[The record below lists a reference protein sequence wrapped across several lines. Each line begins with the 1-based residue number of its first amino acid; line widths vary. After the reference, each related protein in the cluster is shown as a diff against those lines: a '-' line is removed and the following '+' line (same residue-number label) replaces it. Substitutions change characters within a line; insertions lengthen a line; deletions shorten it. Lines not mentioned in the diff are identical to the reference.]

1 MFARSVSIRLRQG
14 TAEEFNYLFENEAIP
29 LLREQDGFQQVI
41 TLINPDRTEVVAL
54 SLWSERQLAEAY
66 HLEAY
71 GDVLERLADVLDGS
85 PLVTTYEV
93 CNSTVGPSFSGAA
106 LISERS

>member
-14 TAEEFNYLFENEAIP
+14 TAEEFIHLFENEAIP

-54 SLWSERQLAEAY
+54 SLWSENNSR
-66 HLEAY
+66 
-71 GDVLERLADVLDGS
+71 RR
-85 PLVTTYEV
+85 TTSRRIETFSRDWRT
-93 CNSTVGPSFSGAA
+93 CSTAA
-106 LISERS
+106 LT